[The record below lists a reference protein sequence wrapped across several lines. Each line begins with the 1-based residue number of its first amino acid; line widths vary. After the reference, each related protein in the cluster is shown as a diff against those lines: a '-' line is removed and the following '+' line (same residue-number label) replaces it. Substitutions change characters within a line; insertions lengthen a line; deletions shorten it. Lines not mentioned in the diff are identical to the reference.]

1 MLTKVLTLV
10 LVVLFS
16 LALADEQARYLYAHA
31 TGVDVSGAVNIHH
44 TLGFNLLA
52 SFSLLA
58 TSGALLL
65 SLSREWLSRQ
75 WTRFTVWLEL
85 TLDGHFDALLTGEMV
100 MALTEKVLDSLVPVV
115 DDAKRLHRP
124 VRQCRGCSQCGE
136 TPAISLMNCGPRM
149 MKLPPRSPPPN
160 RDDSYI
166 IEVGQNETHE
176 DVVRRHPDVLFIQGD
191 VLFKQAGTGPLTVR
205 RKGEDSART
214 K

>member
-10 LVVLFS
+10 LVVLIG
-16 LALADEQARYLYAHA
+16 LALGIETARFVHAHA
-31 TGVDVSGAVNIHH
+31 TGVDASGVVNIHQA
-44 TLGFNLLA
+44 LG
-52 SFSLLA
+52 FSLLA

-85 TLDGHFDALLTGEMV
+85 TLDSLFRFTVWLELTLDSLFDFDALLPGEMG
-100 MALTEKVLDSLVPVV
+100 MA
-115 DDAKRLHRP
+115 LHRP
-124 VRQCRGCSQCGE
+124 VRHRRDDGLLPCRGCSQCGE
-136 TPAISLMNCGPRM
+136 DPGDLFDELWTEDDVAT
-149 MKLPPRSPPPN
+149 PRSPPPN
-160 RDDSYI
+160 REGKQPDDSYI

-176 DVVRRHPDVLFIQGD
+176 DVVRRHPDVLF
-191 VLFKQAGTGPLTVR
+191 KQAGTGPLTVR

>member
-1 MLTKVLTLV
+1 MLTKVLALV
-10 LVVLFS
+10 LVVLIG
-16 LALADEQARYLYAHA
+16 LALGIETARYVHAYA
-31 TGVDVSGAVNIHH
+31 TGVDASGVVNIHQA
-44 TLGFNLLA
+44 LGFG
-52 SFSLLA
+52 LLA

-65 SLSREWLSRQ
+65 SLSREWFSRQ

-85 TLDGHFDALLTGEMV
+85 TLDGLFDFDALLPGE
-100 MALTEKVLDSLVPVV
+100 T
-115 DDAKRLHRP
+115 LHRP
-124 VRQCRGCSQCGE
+124 VRHRK
-136 TPAISLMNCGPRM
+136 TTVPRM

-160 RDDSYI
+160 REGKQPDDSYI

>member
-1 MLTKVLTLV
+1 MLTKVLALV
-10 LVVLFS
+10 LVVLIG
-16 LALADEQARYLYAHA
+16 LALGIETARFVHVHA
-31 TGVDVSGAVNIHH
+31 TGVDASGVVNIHH
-44 TLGFNLLA
+44 ALGFG
-52 SFSLLA
+52 LLA

-85 TLDGHFDALLTGEMV
+85 TLDSLFRFTVWLELTLDSLFDFDALL
-100 MALTEKVLDSLVPVV
+100 P
-115 DDAKRLHRP
+115 
-124 VRQCRGCSQCGE
+124 GE
-136 TPAISLMNCGPRM
+136 TTVPRM